1 MNLGPSESNDDKI
14 NALYKYNNINKRVE
28 KLLNRKNEFLE
39 KESRNKTL
47 EKARK
52 LLKKKLE
59 FHKYWVKKL
68 YNIHFY
74 THLVLIFLVIT
85 LILYKLL

>member
-1 MNLGPSESNDDKI
+1 MTVIEDDKI

>member
-1 MNLGPSESNDDKI
+1 MTICTSESSDDKI

-28 KLLNRKNEFLE
+28 KLLVRKNELLE
-39 KESRNKTL
+39 KESKNKTL
-47 EKARK
+47 EKVRK
-52 LLKKKLE
+52 LLKKKLK

>member
-1 MNLGPSESNDDKI
+1 MTLCPSESNDDKI
-14 NALYKYNNINKRVE
+14 NALYKYNNINKKVE
-28 KLLNRKNEFLE
+28 KLLSRKNELLE

-68 YNIHFY
+68 YSIHFY
-74 THLVLIFLVIT
+74 THIVLIFLVIT

>member
-1 MNLGPSESNDDKI
+1 MTICPSESSDDKI
-14 NALYKYNNINKRVE
+14 NALYKYNNINKKVNN
-28 KLLNRKNEFLE
+28 LLNRKNELLE

-68 YNIHFY
+68 YDIHFY
-74 THLVLIFLVIT
+74 TDLILIFLVIT